1 MAPSSDRS
9 LIDKGKTWVKLPGP
23 YGDTKVG
30 SPSYSDTG
38 AVAHAYA
45 KTAPE
50 PSGWG
55 RDWPH
60 PTAKDKPEDAPLFDL
75 LADWV
80 PDEKARR
87 SLDYAV
93 GPLQERGRDREAEG
107 PGGSQVEDDDP
118 HDSDRHGRAGRPSR
132 DRPGRQPLETFGEH
146 HRDVVDGPSA
156 RGEASRAA
164 QGARARSLP
173 GPGAQRARGS
183 HRPDSGESDGGG
195 RGSAARG
202 AADPRHPDRR

>member
-1 MAPSSDRS
+1 M
-9 LIDKGKTWVKLPGP
+9 KLPGP

-107 PGGSQVEDDDP
+107 PGGSQVDHQLELGRLLNGEVDDP
-118 HDSDRHGRAGRPSR
+118 GAPQDAVDIHAAFRYSSDAFTVYAIRP
-132 DRPGRQPLETFGEH
+132 P
-146 HRDVVDGPSA
+146 
-156 RGEASRAA
+156 ASVT
-164 QGARARSLP
+164 
-173 GPGAQRARGS
+173 GS
-183 HRPDSGESDGGG
+183 GNG
-195 RGSAARG
+195 
-202 AADPRHPDRR
+202 